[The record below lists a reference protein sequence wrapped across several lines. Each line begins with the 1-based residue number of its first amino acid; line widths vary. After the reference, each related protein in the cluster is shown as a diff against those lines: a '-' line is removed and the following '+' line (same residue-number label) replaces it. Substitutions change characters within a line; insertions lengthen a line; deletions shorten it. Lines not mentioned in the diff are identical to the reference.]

1 MNSRN
6 GVVNVILKRNVN
18 SSEPPFQ
25 TNSSGSDPEKLG
37 TKHGPNLNVSFQST
51 QSGIP
56 STPSVGSELIDRTE
70 ALIKKLAKK
79 DQEIEN
85 LCVLLECLEP
95 IPGISAESIR
105 KHLDNSSEDDAD
117 FRDSKIVALAKKNRN
132 LMVSLNKERA
142 SADSRGQ
149 QIQDLTDRLQRVEKI
164 GTALKKEE
172 PQGDTVSLR
181 KEISS
186 LNKTTE
192 DLKRKV
198 FHATEENKKLARAL
212 ANEVGDSVTV
222 DQAVEGSWRGRAQQ
236 IIMLKAKIKKLTDE
250 NGGATLTPFGT
261 NFPKM
266 KRIDVD
272 SKAQEEL
279 VDMSLDR
286 KHAVESIIEERDSL
300 IKVTQSLEEKVLA
313 HKARI
318 RNLEAEAARQKQ
330 QLKIVLDV
338 KGGDDVLIEALQQEV
353 LRFKMESRTKS
364 VTATAAARTSGSA
377 LGTAAEMESAAADL
391 VRLRRLCKS
400 QADQLTTQDGV
411 IRSLRSRL
419 SSS

>member
-6 GVVNVILKRNVN
+6 GVVNVILKRNI
-18 SSEPPFQ
+18 STSEPTFNM
-25 TNSSGSDPEKLG
+25 NSSGSDSENLEI
-37 TKHGPNLNVSFQST
+37 KHGANPNVSYQTS
-51 QSGIP
+51 QNSIP
-56 STPSVGSELIDRTE
+56 SSHSVGSELIDRTE
-70 ALIKKLAKK
+70 ALIKKLARK

-105 KHLDNSSEDDAD
+105 KHLDNSTEADAD

-149 QIQDLTDRLQRVEKI
+149 QIQDLTDRLQQVEKA
-164 GTALKKEE
+164 GTGMKKEE
-172 PQGDTVSLR
+172 SQADTVSLR

-192 DLKRKV
+192 DLKRKC
-198 FHATEENKKLARAL
+198 FQAAEENKKLTRAL
-212 ANEVGDSVTV
+212 ANELGDSISV

-236 IIMLKAKIKKLTDE
+236 IVMLKAKIKKLTDE
-250 NGGATLTPFGT
+250 NSVGAATPFGS
-261 NFPKM
+261 NLSRM

-300 IKVTQSLEEKVLA
+300 MKVTQSLEEKVLA

-318 RNLEAEAARQKQ
+318 RNLEAEASRQKQ

-338 KGGDDVLIEALQQEV
+338 KGGDDELIEALQQEV
-353 LRFKMESRTKS
+353 LRFKMESRNKS
-364 VTATAAARTSGSA
+364 VTATTARVTGSSQATS
-377 LGTAAEMESAAADL
+377 AEMESAAADL
-391 VRLRRLCKS
+391 VRLKRLCKS

-419 SSS
+419 S